1 MLARTQLTGTDT
13 LNSLVKAAAERAHS
27 VLPGALVLTACD
39 GVTLDQ
45 SADDIGLALEAWV
58 VRADESTATMT
69 AFAVARSGSGQ
80 GRIAASGRFTF
91 SLRSNERGSAA

>member
-1 MLARTQLTGTDT
+1 MLARTQLAGTDT
-13 LNSLVKAAAERAHS
+13 LDSLVKAAAERAHS

-45 SADDIGLALEAWV
+45 SADDADLALEAWL
-58 VRADESTATMT
+58 VRVDEGTATTT
-69 AFAVARSGSGQ
+69 AFAITRNASGHE
-80 GRIAASGRFTF
+80 RIAAAGRFTF

>member
-1 MLARTQLTGTDT
+1 MLARTQLAGTYT

-39 GVTLDQ
+39 GVTFDQ
-45 SADDIGLALEAWV
+45 SADDTGLALEAWL

-69 AFAVARSGSGQ
+69 AFAIARTPAGHE
-80 GRIAASGRFTF
+80 RIAASGRFTF
-91 SLRSNERGSAA
+91 SIRSKERGSAA